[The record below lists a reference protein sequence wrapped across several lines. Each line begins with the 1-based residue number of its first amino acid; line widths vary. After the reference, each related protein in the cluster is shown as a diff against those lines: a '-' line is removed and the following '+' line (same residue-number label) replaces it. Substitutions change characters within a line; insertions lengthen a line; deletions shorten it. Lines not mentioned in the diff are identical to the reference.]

1 MLYNITMTWTIS
13 VIITEEREWC
23 FPIQE
28 APHANKRKG
37 AAYMGKL
44 KGHNKINKQQLIH
57 NRTKNLQGSQMTQ
70 WWWGFKWKKKK
81 LKKDEKRATIFSSLV
96 PGSMHISKP
105 QLAKRVKSPLLSKKC
120 RARPHD
126 CYMGWFGD
134 RPMSLHCSGSKED
147 ITCPLSWKS
156 SPSIPQPLCVCFP
169 AFIFTDFTCR
179 SLN

>member
-1 MLYNITMTWTIS
+1 MVFCNTSSTSCQQKKGGSAWANWKDMT
-13 VIITEEREWC
+13 
-23 FPIQE
+23 
-28 APHANKRKG
+28 
-37 AAYMGKL
+37 
-44 KGHNKINKQQLIH
+44 NKQAATNTH
-57 NRTKNLQGSQMTQ
+57 NRTKNLQRSQITQ
-70 WWWGFKWKKKK
+70 GDGDSNEKKK
-81 LKKDEKRATIFSSLV
+81 LLKKDKKRTTIFSSLV
-96 PGSMHISKP
+96 AGSMHISKP
-105 QLAKRVKSPLLSKKC
+105 QLARVKSPFLSKKC
-120 RARPHD
+120 RSRPHD